1 MVNELVLGITMQVAV
16 AVLVELVEMQHHLLP
31 DLVVLVLLLIL
42 KEQLILM
49 QVEVV
54 ALVPAAPL

>member
-1 MVNELVLGITMQVAV
+1 
-16 AVLVELVEMQHHLLP
+16 VELVEMQHHLLP